1 MSVQRPGTLSGA
13 QRVAVILMQLDQE
26 HAAEVMK
33 QFTDDEAEA
42 ITAEI
47 LAMQRVD
54 SFIAESAVDEFYDLT
69 TEGRRLSRGG
79 REVAVGLLEASYGV
93 ERAAGVL
100 DRVASTLNGR
110 SFEFL
115 EQAEASHLRTLLDAE
130 LPQTIALVLTHL
142 RPDLASA
149 VLAGLEDDARADVVQ
164 CIATM
169 GAATPEAV
177 AIVADS
183 LRSRIAAV
191 ITPREAVSVT
201 GGVQPLVDILN
212 RADATTERAMLEALE
227 ARDPVLAE
235 EVRARMVTFEDLL
248 RLTNRDV
255 QAVLRGIEPPVLALA
270 LRAASERITETIR
283 GNISERQKELVDDEI
298 GLLGQV
304 RLSQVEEARATI
316 VTAMRT
322 MDAEGVISLQFEDEE
337 ADDYV

>member
-13 QRVAVILMQLDQE
+13 QRVAVILMQLEQE

-33 QFTDDEAEA
+33 EFTDDEAEA

-69 TEGRRLSRGG
+69 AEGRRLSRGG
-79 REVAVGLLEASYGV
+79 RDVAVGLLERSYGA

-149 VLAGLEDDARADVVQ
+149 VLGGLEDDARADVVQ

-212 RADATTERAMLEALE
+212 RADAVTERAMLEALE
-227 ARDPVLAE
+227 ARDPALAE

-255 QAVLRGIEPPVLALA
+255 QAVLRGIEPPILALA

-298 GLLGQV
+298 GMLGQV
-304 RLSQVEEARATI
+304 RLSQVEEARAAI
-316 VTAMRT
+316 VGAMRAL
-322 MDAEGVISLQFEDEE
+322 DAEGVISLQFEDEE

>member
-13 QRVAVILMQLDQE
+13 QRVAVILMQLDQQ

-33 QFTDDEAEA
+33 EFTDDEAEA
-42 ITAEI
+42 VTAEI

-79 REVAVGLLEASYGV
+79 RDVAVGLLEASYGA

-149 VLAGLEDDARADVVQ
+149 VLAGLEDDVRADVVQ

-191 ITPREAVSVT
+191 ITPREAVAVT

-212 RADATTERAMLEALE
+212 RADAAAWAMLGRVSAALLPIRRRASRRFRVIGQGLCRNDMAGFLCSLCDRSVTSSTCHSAPLE
-227 ARDPVLAE
+227 AR
-235 EVRARMVTFEDLL
+235 
-248 RLTNRDV
+248 
-255 QAVLRGIEPPVLALA
+255 
-270 LRAASERITETIR
+270 
-283 GNISERQKELVDDEI
+283 RQ
-298 GLLGQV
+298 
-304 RLSQVEEARATI
+304 
-316 VTAMRT
+316 
-322 MDAEGVISLQFEDEE
+322 
-337 ADDYV
+337 